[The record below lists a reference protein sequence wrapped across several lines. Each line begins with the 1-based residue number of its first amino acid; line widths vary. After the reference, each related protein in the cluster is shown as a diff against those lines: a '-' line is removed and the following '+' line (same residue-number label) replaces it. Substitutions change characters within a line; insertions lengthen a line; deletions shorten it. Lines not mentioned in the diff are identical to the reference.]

1 MIHFP
6 LIADEA
12 DCRPADGCAEQSAI
26 IPAFEAELIAVSQE
40 LERLRAELS
49 AQWAATGNAR
59 EEAVE
64 ARENGSRTPDNRK
77 S

>member
-12 DCRPADGCAEQSAI
+12 DCRPVDDCAEQSAT

-40 LERLRAELS
+40 IERLREELS
-49 AQWAATGNAR
+49 AQWAATRNAR

-64 ARENGSRTPDNRK
+64 ARGKRQQDTR
-77 S
+77 